1 VLREGLRAETP
12 AVFDLA
18 ARARRPSVHRMTPA
32 LAALGALGV
41 ESMTSAFIHSVQGA
55 SVLLFGSVPF
65 RATEAISVAAYAVGL
80 LFAFGSARWRGAVAA
95 VLLFAVLWVE
105 QFWLSIPARQAFCAQ
120 SGTSCDLLA
129 LAWPGLWPELLGVA
143 LGILAGRA
151 VRQVAPGLS
160 AVVLG
165 IGVAG
170 LAFPL
175 ARAAI
180 VPFLGANATGHAGS
194 EALNWIIAAQALG
207 AAALGLVVGLFGR
220 WRAADAI
227 VVAAFYIGPWLP
239 QVRLWAGAIATGAGL
254 RR

>member
-1 VLREGLRAETP
+1 
-12 AVFDLA
+12 
-18 ARARRPSVHRMTPA
+18 
-32 LAALGALGV
+32 
-41 ESMTSAFIHSVQGA
+41 
-55 SVLLFGSVPF
+55 
-65 RATEAISVAAYAVGL
+65 
-80 LFAFGSARWRGAVAA
+80 
-95 VLLFAVLWVE
+95 
-105 QFWLSIPARQAFCAQ
+105 
-120 SGTSCDLLA
+120 
-129 LAWPGLWPELLGVA
+129 
-143 LGILAGRA
+143 
-151 VRQVAPGLS
+151 
-160 AVVLG
+160 
-165 IGVAG
+165 
-170 LAFPL
+170 L

>member
-1 VLREGLRAETP
+1 M
-12 AVFDLA
+12 FDLA

-32 LAALGALGV
+32 LAALGV

-80 LFAFGSARWRGAVAA
+80 LFAFGSARWRGSVAA

-129 LAWPGLWPELLGVA
+129 LAWPGLWPGLLGVA

-151 VRQVAPGLS
+151 VRQGAPGLS

-175 ARAAI
+175 GQGRHRAVPRRERNRSRRLGGAELDHRRSSARRCRPWSCRRSLRPVASGRRDRRRGLLHRPVA
-180 VPFLGANATGHAGS
+180 PAGS
-194 EALNWIIAAQALG
+194 ALG
-207 AAALGLVVGLFGR
+207 WSNRHRGWASSLSG
-220 WRAADAI
+220 
-227 VVAAFYIGPWLP
+227 IGS
-239 QVRLWAGAIATGAGL
+239 
-254 RR
+254 